1 MAVRQIDKEL
11 YLFRIQK
18 ACEIARL
25 KGAIFNEAV
34 VVAQGALESAWGTS
48 GLAKN
53 ANNLFG
59 IKAGKSWTGD
69 VVTYTTWEEGKNGW
83 YQTVARWRKYL
94 SWNLCLV
101 DYAELIRSLPWFK
114 DALEYL
120 NNANLFLK
128 NILPEPN
135 EPGWA
140 TDSHYTTKILSVAKE
155 IEALGGPRWQ

>member
-1 MAVRQIDKEL
+1 MAVKQIDKEL

-25 KGAIFNEAV
+25 KGAEFNEAV

-59 IKAGKSWTGD
+59 IKAGSSWKGD
-69 VVTYTTWEEGKNGW
+69 TVTYTTWEEGKNGW

-94 SWNLCLV
+94 SWNLCIV
-101 DYAELIRSLPWFK
+101 DYSSIIHSLPWFK

-120 NNANLFLK
+120 DNADLFLK

-140 TDSHYTTKILSVAKE
+140 TDSKYFQKIKNIAE
-155 IEALGGPRWQ
+155 QIEALGGPKWQ